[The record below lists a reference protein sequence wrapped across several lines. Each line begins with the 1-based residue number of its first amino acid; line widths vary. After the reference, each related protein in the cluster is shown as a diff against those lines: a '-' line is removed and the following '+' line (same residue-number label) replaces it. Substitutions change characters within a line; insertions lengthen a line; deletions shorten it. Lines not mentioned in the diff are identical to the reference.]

1 MASTTVVSLRLD
13 PHEAEKLKQ
22 LARRSGRTPSELG
35 ADLLSES
42 IRRADFAFIEFRDS
56 ASGRQAYIQGTRL
69 AVWQAIAVLRS
80 HDGVVAKAA
89 AHLKWP
95 EAKMHAAV
103 AYTKAF
109 PKEVEDAIRENE
121 AVDFETLSRL
131 LPGIQRFADLDLP
144 KTQK

>member
-1 MASTTVVSLRLD
+1 MPSTTVVSLRLD
-13 PHEAEKLKQ
+13 PRQVDKLKQ

-56 ASGRQAYIQGTRL
+56 ADGRQAYIQGTRL
-69 AVWQAIAVLRS
+69 AVWQAITVLRS
-80 HDGVVAKAA
+80 HDSDVAKAA

-95 EAKMHAAV
+95 EAKLHAAV

-109 PKEVEDAIRENE
+109 PKEIEDAIRENE

-131 LPGIQRFADLDLP
+131 LPGIQRFTDLDLP
-144 KTQK
+144 KTKR